1 IAHSMDV
8 DIYRQQQDD
17 YERVGSISNSEMGGS
32 AYRLQADGYKLW
44 VVQTIARRV
53 ISLDLRTSD
62 YPLIDV
68 IETVNNSGTRIRPYD
83 FIALDHQYLVATGP
97 LATVQMYQDD
107 LQQGGQLAG
116 EAKLEYL
123 IENSD
128 MSADRIQLKGQT
140 LYVAAQEGDV
150 QLFNISDWLFGD
162 FSGEPTLDYYYAVTG
177 NTTSLVVEPT
187 AIYAGTVYGL
197 GSDGKAYENPYDDV
211 VPSSASG
218 QLATIENDLFV
229 VMDQFPAVGGT
240 LMKSES
246 LSFTV
251 NRVVDELTVNNNTV
265 KLYRS
270 GQPLPLSFSIR
281 VSNGLST
288 IKVKPDFSLEDGAL
302 YELVVSE
309 DIRDIYATPLHGR
322 YRSGFIYRDHTRP
335 QLQEIS
341 SSYVNWKGG
350 EVIDLY
356 GSGFYPGMAVQIGG
370 IWLTADQ
377 IEWIDDGH
385 IRITLP
391 QLTSA
396 RDENQLYA
404 ISLGDSDQQEVALGQ
419 LNVVANPSISAAGK
433 YRESTQSVNSS
444 VQMFAFNSMS
454 RLAIQGKGFG
464 PVTRVTVHGHS
475 AENVEFVR
483 DDLITFDQPYD
494 TLGTLLIEVTND
506 GRDFSQ
512 NQALRVELTPMDSG
526 VMASSVVRDGD
537 LLAAV
542 TSLGTVQL
550 FTTDESDVPSF
561 LASVSLKEE
570 VKDLAL

>member
-1 IAHSMDV
+1 
-8 DIYRQQQDD
+8 
-17 YERVGSISNSEMGGS
+17 
-32 AYRLQADGYKLW
+32 
-44 VVQTIARRV
+44 
-53 ISLDLRTSD
+53 
-62 YPLIDV
+62 
-68 IETVNNSGTRIRPYD
+68 
-83 FIALDHQYLVATGP
+83 
-97 LATVQMYQDD
+97 
-107 LQQGGQLAG
+107 
-116 EAKLEYL
+116 
-123 IENSD
+123 
-128 MSADRIQLKGQT
+128 
-140 LYVAAQEGDV
+140 
-150 QLFNISDWLFGD
+150 
-162 FSGEPTLDYYYAVTG
+162 
-177 NTTSLVVEPT
+177 
-187 AIYAGTVYGL
+187 
-197 GSDGKAYENPYDDV
+197 
-211 VPSSASG
+211 
-218 QLATIENDLFV
+218 
-229 VMDQFPAVGGT
+229 
-240 LMKSES
+240 
-246 LSFTV
+246 
-251 NRVVDELTVNNNTV
+251 
-265 KLYRS
+265 
-270 GQPLPLSFSIR
+270 
-281 VSNGLST
+281 
-288 IKVKPDFSLEDGAL
+288 PDFSLEDGAL

-341 SSYVNWKGG
+341 SSDVNWKGG
-350 EVIDLY
+350 EVIELY
-356 GSGFYPGMAVQIGG
+356 GSGFYPGMTVQIGG

-464 PVTRVTVHGHS
+464 PFTRVTVNGHS
-475 AENVEFVR
+475 AESVEYVR
-483 DDLITFDQPYD
+483 DDLITVDQLYD
-494 TLGTLLIEVTND
+494 SLGTLLLEVTND
-506 GRDFSQ
+506 CRDFSQ

-550 FTTDESDVPSF
+550 FTTDES
-561 LASVSLKEE
+561 
-570 VKDLAL
+570 